1 MLFCVTG
8 DLASS
13 GQENQYVAV
22 EIILEE
28 IHSIIQK
35 RFSKVSIHY
44 AFVPGN
50 HDCNFNDEIADVR
63 EALLASPTLDIEK
76 TAQLKVCT
84 SIQKKLFQLYF
95 KMGRKA

>member
-1 MLFCVTG
+1 MELVIVQLTDIHIKDDEDFDVFSNRIDSLAGAICNHITEPDGTAVLFCVTG

-35 RFSKVSIHY
+35 RFSKVSIH
-44 AFVPGN
+44 
-50 HDCNFNDEIADVR
+50 
-63 EALLASPTLDIEK
+63 L
-76 TAQLKVCT
+76 
-84 SIQKKLFQLYF
+84 
-95 KMGRKA
+95 